1 MNYFIYILHSISANK
16 YYVGS
21 SEDPQRR
28 LFFHNTIEKGFT
40 SRYRPWTL
48 AFTKSFPTKAE
59 AQQMERKIKKWKS
72 KSILLRII
80 NGDLHL

>member
-1 MNYFIYILHSISANK
+1 MSYFIYILHSISANK

-28 LFFHNTIEKGFT
+28 LLFHNTIEKGFT
-40 SRYRPWTL
+40 LRYRPWTL
-48 AFTKSFPTKAE
+48 VFTKSFPTKAE
-59 AQQMERKIKKWKS
+59 TQQMERKIKKWKS
-72 KSILLRII
+72 KSMLLRII